1 MAAADIPIGTSV
13 FQPFFGMASQVT
25 NDATES
31 DSDGFEII
39 SDVSDEDLLLLKVE
53 IKRTKSTKTQRDL
66 AAATIELE
74 ASPPAVGTV

>member
-1 MAAADIPIGTSV
+1 MGSFPIIDPYPEDGGALV
-13 FQPFFGMASQVT
+13 AQVT

-53 IKRTKSTKTQRDL
+53 IKRTKSTKIQRDL